1 MRRAGGRAAAME
13 WAAGW
18 SKIAASTARE
28 RPGAALAV
36 VASVAAAL
44 PVMLVALVFA
54 AVAFAALALPLGIAT
69 AAWWVT
75 LRPRARGR
83 DSPSSILTRLRE
95 GTLRL
100 SAVPEG
106 SAEPGSARASLASP
120 RASLTPAGLRLGN
133 PPVDL
138 LVVYSGQTEFKM
150 EGCDDAAR
158 MVAARIKEKV
168 EAQHTRSRHA
178 RYHDTH
184 DTEHHRDALA
194 VGDGVSVALADVSS
208 LCDASD
214 EKKNGDFDLATALA
228 DFADAVVFVVESAV
242 CVETPSDA
250 LRKFRRRLQRELA
263 CVSGDAARFF
273 ASTRRG
279 RCAPFCVVAV
289 SRSVGGP
296 EGEKGGSAFCG
307 ARAGG
312 EAGRAFDKALGVL
325 LGADELPT
333 GAELPDGPDGA
344 LATAESR
351 RSVTE
356 RSTSGRRLC
365 ARCDAEIERHGP
377 GVVDRWAREVLYPS
391 LFGRFGNPAPPRVLS
406 LSSTHT
412 ALLLRHL
419 GARDRVV
426 GCDPWFEETPGTSP
440 NASHAP
446 IPRVDAFA
454 PDLDVIRR
462 LDPTLVV
469 CAYASVA
476 DALRAAAPA
485 WDLRAGDA
493 PERDERRDSPVGGRD
508 AADDGEAREKRAP
521 QKKKPPPTPT
531 PRTKIPSCRSRS
543 SRWSARSGATRSSA
557 RRRKSSSSP
566 RTRV

>member
-1 MRRAGGRAAAME
+1 ME

-18 SKIAASTARE
+18 SKIAATAR

-106 SAEPGSARASLASP
+106 SAEPGSARASLTSP

-168 EAQHTRSRHA
+168 EAQHTRSRRA

-214 EKKNGDFDLATALA
+214 EKGDFDLATALA

-377 GVVDRWAREVLYPS
+377 GVIDRWARGSVPVCSGGSET
-391 LFGRFGNPAPPRVLS
+391 RAATRVS

-426 GCDPWFEETPGTSP
+426 GCDAWFEKPRDVTERVKRPSR
-440 NASHAP
+440 ASTRSRPAGRHQKAGPHA
-446 IPRVDAFA
+446 
-454 PDLDVIRR
+454 RR
-462 LDPTLVV
+462 LRVR
-469 CAYASVA
+469 
-476 DALRAAAPA
+476 LRRR
-485 WDLRAGDA
+485 RA
-493 PERDERRDSPVGGRD
+493 
-508 AADDGEAREKRAP
+508 
-521 QKKKPPPTPT
+521 
-531 PRTKIPSCRSRS
+531 
-543 SRWSARSGATRSSA
+543 A
-557 RRRKSSSSP
+557 RRRASVGPS
-566 RTRV
+566 RRRRAERDGAATRQSEGARR